1 MRSASNV
8 ATVTVDRED
17 RMNLLINGSVCTGH
31 GRCYTLAP
39 SLVEPDDNGFATP
52 ADTPIEVAAQ
62 DEEQAVR
69 IAGTCPEGAISI
81 Q

>member
-1 MRSASNV
+1 MK
-8 ATVTVDRED
+8 
-17 RMNLLINGSVCTGH
+17 LLVNGSVCTGH

-39 SLVEPDDNGFATP
+39 GLVEPDDNGFATP
-52 ADTPIEVAAQ
+52 ADTAVEVAAQ
-62 DEEQAVR
+62 DEEQARR

>member
-1 MRSASNV
+1 MK
-8 ATVTVDRED
+8 
-17 RMNLLINGSVCTGH
+17 LLVNGSVCTGH

-39 SLVEPDDNGFATP
+39 DLVEPDDNGFATP
-52 ADTPIEVAAQ
+52 SDTPIDVAPR
-62 DEEQAVR
+62 DEERAVR